1 MHGDEPRLWRIWRN
15 RAVPMCPGWCWC
27 TRSLVFVQ
35 CDHYLTSEPFWS
47 LWKELAVNRVSM
59 RALTWGT
66 VLAALVSAFLLAGE
80 DAGLPDAAQLGGA
93 VSVSPA
99 R

>member
-1 MHGDEPRLWRIWRN
+1 
-15 RAVPMCPGWCWC
+15 MCPGWCLHSL
-27 TRSLVFVQ
+27 SLVFVQ
-35 CDHYLTSEPFWS
+35 CDHYVGSEMVWQ
-47 LWKELAVNRVSM
+47 LLKEHAVNRLSM

-80 DAGLPDAAQLGGA
+80 DAGLPDAAHLSGGTAA
-93 VSVSPA
+93 VPA

>member
-1 MHGDEPRLWRIWRN
+1 MVWL
-15 RAVPMCPGWCWC
+15 
-27 TRSLVFVQ
+27 
-35 CDHYLTSEPFWS
+35 

-66 VLAALVSAFLLAGE
+66 MLAALLSAFLLAGE
-80 DAGLPDAAQLGGA
+80 EAGLPDAAQLSGVVVG
-93 VSVSPA
+93 PA

>member
-1 MHGDEPRLWRIWRN
+1 MVWL
-15 RAVPMCPGWCWC
+15 
-27 TRSLVFVQ
+27 L
-35 CDHYLTSEPFWS
+35 L
-47 LWKELAVNRVSM
+47 KEIAVNRLSM

-66 VLAALVSAFLLAGE
+66 VLAALLSAFLLAGE

-93 VSVSPA
+93 VVVNPA